1 MRVIVDECLPNR
13 LCKALT
19 GHDAI
24 LVQKAGYSGLKDGAL
39 LARIDGTFDVF
50 ITIDG
55 NLTYQQNLT
64 DRRIAVVVLRAV
76 TNAFEDVEPLVKSIL
91 EVLQTVEAGDV
102 VYVGRGTE

>member
-1 MRVIVDECLPNR
+1 MSAEPP
-13 LCKALT
+13 
-19 GHDAI
+19 
-24 LVQKAGYSGLKDGAL
+24 VQGAHRTRRHPRTKAGYSGLKDGAL
-39 LARIDGTFDVF
+39 LDRIDGTFDVF

>member
-1 MRVIVDECLPNR
+1 VIVDECLPNR

-39 LARIDGTFDVF
+39 LDRIDGTFDVF

>member
-1 MRVIVDECLPNR
+1 MIVDECLPNR

-39 LARIDGTFDVF
+39 LDRIDGTFDVF

>member
-39 LARIDGTFDVF
+39 LDRMDGTFDVF

>member
-39 LARIDGTFDVF
+39 LDRIDGTFDVF

>member
-39 LARIDGTFDVF
+39 LDRIDGTFDVF
-50 ITIDG
+50 LTIDG

-64 DRRIAVVVLRAV
+64 DRRIAVVVLRAA
-76 TNAFEDVEPLVKSIL
+76 TNTFEDVEPLVNSIL
-91 EVLQTVEAGDV
+91 EVLQTTKAGDV
-102 VYVGRGTE
+102 IYVGRKT